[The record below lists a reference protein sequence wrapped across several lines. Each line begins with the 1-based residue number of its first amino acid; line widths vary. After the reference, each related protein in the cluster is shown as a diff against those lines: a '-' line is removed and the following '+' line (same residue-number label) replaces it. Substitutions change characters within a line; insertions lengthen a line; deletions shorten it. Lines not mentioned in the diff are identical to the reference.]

1 MIYQFKANKKYHLEI
16 FVDNPRKW
24 IFLNYSQHLKREYHI
39 VNVKSLRPFFSTF
52 GQVLPHLTWSDQV
65 WWKSDPVTKI
75 AVVLKG
81 GFPSF
86 KQTGM
91 GSDGKQML
99 KYLQPKLWYIYDLP
113 KSALQKLSKMFS
125 AVRCWSQ
132 GLLEQPFPEK
142 CFLYI

>member
-1 MIYQFKANKKYHLEI
+1 MDLLE
-16 FVDNPRKW
+16 
-24 IFLNYSQHLKREYHI
+24 L
-39 VNVKSLRPFFSTF
+39 FSTF
-52 GQVLPHLTWSDQV
+52 EKGISYCQCEKFETIFFYFRPGFAALDMVGPSLMEIWSV
-65 WWKSDPVTKI
+65 NKNCSGAERW
-75 AVVLKG
+75 
-81 GFPSF
+81 FPPF

-132 GLLEQPFPEK
+132 GLLEQAFPEK
-142 CFLYI
+142 YFLYTYIFCFSECVQCPNKAR